1 MANLIPFKA
10 VRPQR
15 DKVHLL
21 CSRPFYTYKKS
32 HLKAKL
38 ESNPYSFLHV
48 INPEFNA
55 LNKTVPNSTER
66 FELVKNKYEE
76 FKKNKFLFKDEEA
89 QFYIYRQTTEFG
101 IFQGI
106 IAGASVEDYQSNII
120 KVKESITFIAS
131 KKIKIFNILTI
142 YPFRHWLT

>member
-101 IFQGI
+101 IFQG
-106 IAGASVEDYQSNII
+106 N
-120 KVKESITFIAS
+120 
-131 KKIKIFNILTI
+131 
-142 YPFRHWLT
+142 